1 MCIYNL
7 RCSNLSIVNLAN
19 IVLIP
24 KKEVADKVADYR
36 PINLIH
42 SIAKILSKL
51 LALRLRPHM
60 RSLISVNQS
69 AFIKEKNIH
78 DNFLYVRN
86 MVRRYHRLRRSMLLF
101 KLDITKALDSV
112 RWDYLIA
119 FLQQRELP
127 QRWRDWL
134 VALLSTSTSLVLLNG
149 ILGQRNSFAAAM

>member
-1 MCIYNL
+1 
-7 RCSNLSIVNLAN
+7 
-19 IVLIP
+19 
-24 KKEVADKVADYR
+24 
-36 PINLIH
+36 
-42 SIAKILSKL
+42 
-51 LALRLRPHM
+51 
-60 RSLISVNQS
+60 
-69 AFIKEKNIH
+69 
-78 DNFLYVRN
+78 
-86 MVRRYHRLRRSMLLF
+86 MLLF